1 MREQVVAGVMWE
13 LSGNALCVTGGAPSA
28 PSVHTAFKIRD
39 CFEGTVLPISQLGFR
54 PRRGTGWDRFGPAN
68 IDVSNLFS
76 LSAKKE
82 EKGLE
87 KSCRPDW
94 D

>member
-1 MREQVVAGVMWE
+1 M
-13 LSGNALCVTGGAPSA
+13 TGGALSA
-28 PSVHTAFKIRD
+28 PSIHTASKIRD
-39 CFEGTVLPISQLGFR
+39 CFEGTVLPISKLGFR
-54 PRRGTGWDRFGPAN
+54 PRHGTGWDWFGPSN

-87 KSCRPDW
+87 ET
-94 D
+94 